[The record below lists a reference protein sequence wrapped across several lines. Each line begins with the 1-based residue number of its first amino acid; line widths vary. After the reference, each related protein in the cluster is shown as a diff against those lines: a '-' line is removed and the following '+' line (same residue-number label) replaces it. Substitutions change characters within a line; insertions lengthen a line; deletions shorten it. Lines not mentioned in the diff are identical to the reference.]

1 MFTTKGKSFIYQG
14 SHNYDLAAIAN
25 IIKKDEAEVGRLFDN
40 FTVGS
45 IEAKTVLQYFE
56 GESKIYE
63 DCLED
68 LLTTDN
74 ALTWSFKKSTLP
86 FIYEDLLTF
95 SFDLPDDDSVM
106 SVFYDLKLLAR
117 NNGDLFNPGYQ
128 VDFSALGE
136 ISKETDFNTKNTL
149 DTSCWK
155 LKTIGRRKYY
165 IFNEDSYNSN
175 VDYVNSIRDKNN
187 RCWYSCWD
195 WQDVIQEAETIM
207 LVRRKARLVYNF
219 LVDCLQRN
227 IKNVKAIVQPAPTT
241 TAEQDVA
248 NGKPWKDNYEAVIR
262 LYPLFKDHLPVLLEK
277 EYVIDNNKTTLEW
290 TTDKKLS
297 SHADLA
303 RYFKEILPKS
313 SRSRMSWY
321 EIITLFG
328 LSIKPAT
335 LGAYISRKAESETF
349 TKLCKTLDIKP
360 AQQEKSKKSIKKSK

>member
-1 MFTTKGKSFIYQG
+1 M
-14 SHNYDLAAIAN
+14 
-25 IIKKDEAEVGRLFDN
+25 R
-40 FTVGS
+40 
-45 IEAKTVLQYFE
+45 
-56 GESKIYE
+56 
-63 DCLED
+63 
-68 LLTTDN
+68 
-74 ALTWSFKKSTLP
+74 
-86 FIYEDLLTF
+86 
-95 SFDLPDDDSVM
+95 FDLPDDFSVHG
-106 SVFYDLKLLAR
+106 VFSDLELLAR
-117 NNGDLFNPGYQ
+117 NNGDLFSPGYD
-128 VDFSALGE
+128 VDFSGDLGAE
-136 ISKETDFNTKNTL
+136 PNQTDFNTRNTFNK
-149 DTSCWK
+149 SYWEI
-155 LKTIGRRKYY
+155 KTIGRRKYY

-175 VDYVNSIRDKNN
+175 VDYVNSIGDKNN

-227 IKNVKAIVQPAPTT
+227 IKNVKDIVQPAPTT
-241 TAEQDVA
+241 TAGQDIA
-248 NGKPWKDNYEAVIR
+248 NGKPWKNNYEAVIR
-262 LYPLFKDHLPVLLEK
+262 LYPLFKDHLPILLEK